1 MQISV
6 IVPVRNEENSI
17 RELLD
22 ALLSQSY
29 PPHEIVITDGGSVDN
44 TPSIIQHYID
54 RRAPVRMIRSGPA
67 LPGRGRNLAAAA
79 ASCEWLAFIDAG
91 VRPERDWLEKL
102 QHQTVERPQADVIY
116 GSYEPVTDT
125 LFKECAAISYVPPPQ
140 EIEGVIIRPRSIASA
155 LVKKSVWQAVGGFP
169 EQLRSAEDLLFMQKI
184 EDQGF
189 VLAYAPE
196 ARVHW
201 QVQSGVWGT
210 FKRFVVYAENNMSAG
225 LWRRWQARIF
235 FRYALL
241 LATALPAFV
250 IGWRWLAVTLLLWLI
265 MLAAR
270 ALLSVK
276 RNSRSYPATWSRQLV
291 RLVVLVPLIAV
302 IDAAALVGTIKW
314 LLTSKPTNSQRAVEV
329 SHGG

>member
-22 ALLSQSY
+22 GLLSQSS

-54 RRAPVRMIRSGPA
+54 RGAPVRMIRSGPA
-67 LPGRGRNLAAAA
+67 LPGRGRNLAASA

-91 VRPERDWLEKL
+91 VRPERDWLEQL
-102 QHQTVERPQADVIY
+102 QQKTVEYPQAEVIY

-125 LFKECAAISYVPPPQ
+125 LFKECATISYVPPPQ
-140 EIEGVIIRPRSIASA
+140 EIEGVMIRPRSIASA

-189 VLAYAPE
+189 VSAFAPR

-201 QVQSGVWGT
+201 QLQAGMWGT

-270 ALLSVK
+270 SLLSLK
-276 RNSRSYPATWSRQLV
+276 RNSRSYPATWYRQLV
-291 RLVVLVPLIAV
+291 RLVVLVPLIAL
-302 IDAAALVGTIKW
+302 IDAAAFAGTIKW
-314 LLTSKPTNSQRAVEV
+314 LLKSKPTDNQRAVEV